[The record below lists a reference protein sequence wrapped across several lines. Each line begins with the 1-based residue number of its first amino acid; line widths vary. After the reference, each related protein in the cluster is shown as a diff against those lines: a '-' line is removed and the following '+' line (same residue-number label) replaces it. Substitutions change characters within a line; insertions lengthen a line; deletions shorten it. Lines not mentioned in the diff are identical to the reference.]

1 MNIMETIRT
10 ETPARITREVRVDG
24 PRQDIIEKKEE
35 SNPGLWVVVGII
47 ALLIFSQG
55 GGGAGCS
62 QGRGGRGGWQGGNPG
77 HGGHGPGGQG
87 RGETAG
93 GVLAKGYRALIAATG
108 SEGHAA
114 RAG

>member
-10 ETPARITREVRVDG
+10 ETPATITREVRVDE
-24 PRQDIIEKKEE
+24 PRQVIIEKKEE
-35 SNPGLWVVVGII
+35 SNTGLWVVVGII

-77 HGGHGPGGQG
+77 HGGHGPVVKV
-87 RGETAG
+87 RG
-93 GVLAKGYRALIAATG
+93 
-108 SEGHAA
+108 
-114 RAG
+114 